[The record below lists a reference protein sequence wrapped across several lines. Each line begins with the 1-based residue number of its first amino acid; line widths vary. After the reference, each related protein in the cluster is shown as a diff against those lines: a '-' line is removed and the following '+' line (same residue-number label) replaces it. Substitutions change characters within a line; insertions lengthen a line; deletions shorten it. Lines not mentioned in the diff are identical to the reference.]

1 MDDYA
6 CSCGCLRRLRVE
18 RSLSDSPR
26 RTGRSAVD
34 GMERQCDAARTRG
47 HPESGAA
54 GALELS
60 RVRACAKAI
69 PIPGNSIL
77 PEALLA
83 AGSLSCAVVFALL
96 VATLLGDVRISLLGS

>member
-18 RSLSDSPR
+18 RSLPDSPR

-34 GMERQCDAARTRG
+34 GMERHCDAARTRG

-54 GALELS
+54 GELECS
-60 RVRACAKAI
+60 RVRACAKAKQK
-69 PIPGNSIL
+69 PGHSLFRSEEHRSEL
-77 PEALLA
+77 P
-83 AGSLSCAVVFALL
+83 SLMRSSYTGYCLKKKNN
-96 VATLLGDVRISLLGS
+96 